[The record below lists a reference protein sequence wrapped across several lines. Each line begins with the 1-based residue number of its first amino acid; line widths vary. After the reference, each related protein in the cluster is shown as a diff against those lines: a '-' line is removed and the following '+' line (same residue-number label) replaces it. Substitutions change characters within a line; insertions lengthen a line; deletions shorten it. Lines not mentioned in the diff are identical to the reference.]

1 MNRPPVDVRSAGGV
15 VTVTLDRAEV
25 RNTLT
30 GEDMLDALLT
40 AVRDSERDPE
50 VAVLV
55 ITGAGSAFS
64 AGGDVRAMASRK
76 GLFAGTADE
85 MAEAYRRTIQQM
97 TRTMLTTDLVTIAGV
112 NGPAV
117 GAGFDLALAC
127 DLRIGSTRAAF
138 AHTFVDLGIIPG
150 DGGAWLLPRVVGWQ
164 RAAEL
169 SFTGRTVEA
178 GEALAM
184 GVLLEVVDPEMLTG
198 RVAALAAEIAAK
210 PHHSLRLA
218 KRLLRHARST
228 DLDEFLDL
236 SAAFQA
242 IAHHTPEHLLAVERY
257 LAAWEERRR

>member
-1 MNRPPVDVRSAGGV
+1 MSRPPVDVSQSGGV
-15 VTVTLDRAEV
+15 VTLTLDRPEV

-30 GEDMLDALLT
+30 GDDMLEALLT
-40 AVRDSERDPE
+40 AIGDAERHPGT
-50 VAVLV
+50 AVLV

-64 AGGDVRAMASRK
+64 AGGDVRAMASRQ
-76 GLFAGTADE
+76 GLFAGTPDE
-85 MAEAYRRTIQQM
+85 MAEAYRQTIQQM
-97 TRTMLTTDLVTIAGV
+97 TRTMLTTDLVTIAAV

-127 DLRIGSTRAAF
+127 DLRIGSARATF

-164 RAAEL
+164 RASEL
-169 SFTGRTVEA
+169 SFTGRTVDA
-178 GEALAM
+178 DEALRM
-184 GVLLEVVDPEMLTG
+184 GILLEVVDPGELG
-198 RVAALAAEIAAK
+198 ERAGSLAKSIAAK
-210 PHHSLRLA
+210 PRHSLRLA

-242 IAHHTPEHLLAVERY
+242 IAHHTPEHLSAVERY
-257 LAAWEERRR
+257 LSAWEERRR